1 MAVNNEYSNIAT
13 IYSNRHMKQPTTS
26 DEITASMYA
35 HGVSIFEVK
44 KVNNRWQVQKNSFLI
59 GK

>member
-13 IYSNRHMKQPTTS
+13 IYSDRNKKQPLTS
-26 DEITASMYA
+26 DEIRASMYA

-44 KVNNRWQVQKNSFLI
+44 KSMAG
-59 GK
+59 GKSKKILF